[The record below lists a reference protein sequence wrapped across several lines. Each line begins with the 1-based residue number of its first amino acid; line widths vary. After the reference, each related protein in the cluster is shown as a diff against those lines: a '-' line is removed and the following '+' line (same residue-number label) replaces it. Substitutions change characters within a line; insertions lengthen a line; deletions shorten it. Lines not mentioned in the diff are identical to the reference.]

1 MQNFLEICQ
10 EVLSETG
17 ISGTGPTSVV
27 GTVGIEKKIVGWVQK
42 AWLDVQQY
50 RNDWPW
56 MLKEFSFTTSPSKD
70 IYLLTELSLTD
81 VERWELAGATIYKT
95 AEGKAGERYL
105 GSIDYRVWWE
115 NLRIGTQTPAPPDK
129 IMFTPGDNDLR
140 VYPLPDAEY
149 TITLRYFRA
158 LQRLTADADIPLMP
172 TNQAWQDI
180 IKWKALKYYG
190 FYDGAPDIAAEAQ
203 EQWDS
208 AIQAIDNRYGAVISM
223 NMGTLA

>member
-1 MQNFLEICQ
+1 MKSFLEICKDVR
-10 EVLSETG
+10 EEAG
-17 ISGTGPTSVV
+17 ISGLGPVSVV
-27 GTVGIEKKIVGWVQK
+27 GAVGIERRIVGWVQR

-50 RNDWPW
+50 RDDWPW
-56 MLKEFSFTTSPSKD
+56 MLKEFSFITSPGKD
-70 IYLLTELSLTD
+70 LYPLIELNLTD

-95 AEGKAGERYL
+95 AEGKGSERKL
-105 GSIDYRVWWE
+105 GSADHRYWWE
-115 NLRIGTQTPAPPDK
+115 HLRIGLQTPESPGS
-129 IMFTPGDNDLR
+129 IMFTPGDNSLR
-140 VYPLPDAEY
+140 LYPAPDGEY

-158 LQRLTADADIPLMP
+158 LQRLATDAEIPLMP

-203 EQWDS
+203 EHWDT
-208 AIQAIDNRYGAVISM
+208 AIHALDNRYGATISL